1 MTGLSKQH
9 IATLKN
15 AAKKLI
21 GAKKNGRF
29 KRKWSLII

>member
-15 AAKKLI
+15 AAKKLT
-21 GAKKNGRF
+21 GAKNGL
-29 KRKWSLII
+29 SSISGY

>member
-21 GAKKNGRF
+21 GAKK
-29 KRKWSLII
+29 KRAFQA